1 MIKTLIECIGYRFL
15 TRKVSCS
22 MIEKYTVDEIKKIL
36 QQDVVEETFIDQLKQ
51 DERTSVQKLVKQ
63 YENKIQKEYDEF
75 QKFITMS
82 IYENELRY
90 SGVELIAGVDE
101 VGRGPLAGPV
111 IAAAVILPADCWL
124 FGIDDSKKLS
134 EAKRL
139 YFYEQIKKHAISIG
153 VGICTSEEID
163 RYNIY
168 EATKIAMERAI
179 AKLNSKP
186 QHLLLDAMQ
195 LPRVE
200 IPQTPIIKGDSKSI
214 SIAAASII
222 AKVTRDAYMKKLGS
236 KHPEYGFERHVGY
249 GTKEHLQ
256 AIENHGIISEHR
268 KSFEP
273 IRSKC

>member
-1 MIKTLIECIGYRFL
+1 M
-15 TRKVSCS
+15 S
-22 MIEKYTVDEIKKIL
+22 EKYTVEEIKRIL
-36 QQDVVEETFIDQLKQ
+36 QQDVVDEVFIDELKQ
-51 DERTSVQKLVKQ
+51 DGRTSVQKLLKQ

-90 SGVELIAGVDE
+90 SGIELIAGVDE

-134 EAKRL
+134 ESKRL
-139 YFYEQIKKHAISIG
+139 YFYEQIKKNAISIG
-153 VGICTSEEID
+153 IGICTSEEID
-163 RYNIY
+163 QYNIY
-168 EATKIAMERAI
+168 EATKIAMERAVS
-179 AKLNSKP
+179 KLNPKP
-186 QHLLLDAMQ
+186 QHLLLDAMS
-195 LPRVE
+195 LPRLD
-200 IPQTPIIKGDSKSI
+200 IPQTSIIKGDSKSV

-236 KHPEYGFERHVGY
+236 AYPQYGFERHVGY
-249 GTKEHLQ
+249 GTKEHLL
-256 AIENHGIISEHR
+256 AIEQHGIISEHR

-273 IRSKC
+273 IRSKFN